1 MFKVVFDNWL
11 VDIRLVWK
19 FFVNIPL
26 HRGANVHLLRIP
38 RCEHMEHKQ
47 IEWSL
52 HFALH
57 GISQTS
63 TPSPCLR
70 KDTWWGFGHG
80 WNGTLEP
87 FP

>member
-19 FFVNIPL
+19 FFVNIPF
-26 HRGANVHLLRIP
+26 HKGVRVHLPKIP

-52 HFALH
+52 YFALH
-57 GISQTS
+57 GIS
-63 TPSPCLR
+63 
-70 KDTWWGFGHG
+70 
-80 WNGTLEP
+80 
-87 FP
+87 